1 MGRGKAFVKIVSDNA
16 APSPSWSLLNNG
28 QHIFKVFFPIDKKPF
43 FIEIFVFAHR
53 PDAQGAFNDRVFPVY
68 LTERFKT
75 F

>member
-1 MGRGKAFVKIVSDNA
+1 MGRGKAFVQIVSDNA

-28 QHIFKVFFPIDKKPF
+28 QHIFKVFFLQLTNTF

-53 PDAQGAFNDRVFPVY
+53 PDAHGVFNVRVFPVY